1 MRIFLALVIA
11 PALAL
16 ATQSIMYALVTPEC
30 SHQVRVAIHA
40 VAFVALLLCIVFAV
54 MARGAQMPSGISPD
68 EDVADPPAT
77 RHFLAVVASAVGAL
91 SALVVFGMWMGA
103 WILSPCF

>member
-1 MRIFLALVIA
+1 MRIFLALIVA

-30 SHQVRVAIHA
+30 SHQVRVVIHA
-40 VAFVALLLCIVFAV
+40 VAFVALVLCIVFAL
-54 MARGAQMPSGISPD
+54 MARGAAMPSAITPD

-91 SALVVFGMWMGA
+91 SALVVAGMWIGA